1 MALYK
6 LLKNST
12 RGRKGEVVELH
23 GDIVRQLKTHGII
36 GEPYREPETR
46 KVVEPEV
53 RKVVEPEVKKTRKKR
68 ASKATK

>member
-12 RGRKGEVVELH
+12 RGRKGEVVELN
-23 GDIVRQLKTHGII
+23 GDVVRQLKANGII
-36 GEPYREPETR
+36 GEAVSVARPAQ
-46 KVVEPEV
+46 EPEV

-68 ASKATK
+68 ASKATN